1 MSEKNKIVF
10 LESGINII
18 CYALILVMMSE
29 LFQKTIQIDN
39 SYFGIW
45 GLLISL
51 VIFIM
56 NKTVKPIIFS
66 LTLPITALTLGIFYP
81 FINLFILKIVDLLF
95 FNHFNIH
102 GFFMSLLVAI
112 LISFTNMIL
121 AKGIIK
127 PMIRRNKNESHSTK
141 IRTN

>member
-51 VIFIM
+51 VIM
-56 NKTVKPIIFS
+56 
-66 LTLPITALTLGIFYP
+66 
-81 FINLFILKIVDLLF
+81 
-95 FNHFNIH
+95 
-102 GFFMSLLVAI
+102 
-112 LISFTNMIL
+112 
-121 AKGIIK
+121 
-127 PMIRRNKNESHSTK
+127 
-141 IRTN
+141 